1 MRTLKNGT
9 KLFTEKELV
18 KFGQYLLSEER
29 TDRIRQT
36 YNQNDNISLSERLQD
51 YKHNEE
57 FNEGCMTFTLSRRL
71 EKQEREEFK
80 SDWETE
86 RIMIQFHTQ
95 KKLF

>member
-36 YNQNDNISLSERLQD
+36 YNQNDNISLSERLQEVYHAD
-51 YKHNEE
+51 YENFLTKNAK
-57 FNEGCMTFTLSRRL
+57 R
-71 EKQEREEFK
+71 K
-80 SDWETE
+80 
-86 RIMIQFHTQ
+86 
-95 KKLF
+95 